1 MRIAT
6 LSIGDELLLGETVDT
21 NAGHIAA
28 RCYEAGM
35 RVARH
40 LTVADDEG
48 EIVDALQWLAAR
60 YDAVIVTGGLG
71 PTGDDLTAR
80 AAGKAFGVRLVLN
93 EAALGHLRDF
103 FLKRNLQMPPA
114 CERQALIPARGTLI
128 PNPLGTACGFSFK
141 YEGCRF
147 HFLPG
152 VPREMERMVTET
164 VIPALRKEI
173 SGGAVLRT
181 RVLKVFG
188 YPEVELERMLGDLRL
203 ICPDL
208 QLAFCVEFPEVQVK
222 LRISGEPADA
232 DRRLAELAARVRER
246 LGDAVFAEGGENM
259 DTVVARLLREKKA
272 TLALAESC
280 TGGLLA
286 KRITDISGSS
296 AYFLQGLVTYS
307 NEAKTRLLQ
316 VPSGLIASRGAV
328 SAEVAKAMAEGVR
341 KSARSKIGLAITG
354 IAGPEGGSADKPV
367 GTVFIALAAST
378 GSTAREFRFH
388 GDRERIRSIASF
400 AAMDWLRMHLLSI

>member
-1 MRIAT
+1 MKIAT
-6 LSIGDELLLGETVDT
+6 LSIGDELLFGETVDT

-28 RCYEAGM
+28 GCFESGM
-35 RVARH
+35 RVVRH
-40 LTVADDEG
+40 LAVGDDEG
-48 EIVDALQWLAAR
+48 EITDALQWLASR
-60 YDAVIVTGGLG
+60 YDAVIATGGLG

-80 AAGKAFGVRLVLN
+80 AAARAFGVRLALN
-93 EAALGHLRDF
+93 EAALGHLREF
-103 FLKRNLQMPPA
+103 FLKRNLPMSPA
-114 CERQALIPARGTLI
+114 CEKQALLPARAGVI
-128 PNPLGTACGFSFK
+128 PNPVGTACGFNFM

-152 VPREMERMVTET
+152 VPREMERMLAET
-164 VIPALRKEI
+164 VIPAMQKELA
-173 SGGAVLRT
+173 GGPALRT
-181 RVLKVFG
+181 RILKVFG
-188 YPEVELERMLGDLRL
+188 HPEVELERMLGDLRL

-208 QLAFCVEFPEVQVK
+208 QLAFCVEFPEVHVK
-222 LRISGEPADA
+222 LRISGEPLEA

-246 LGDAVFAEGGENM
+246 LGDSLFAEGGETI

-286 KRITDISGSS
+286 KRITDVSGSS
-296 AYFLQGLVTYS
+296 AYFLQGMVTYS

-316 VPSGLIASRGAV
+316 VPAGLIAGRGAV
-328 SAEVAKAMAEGVR
+328 SAEVARAMAEGVR

-354 IAGPEGGSADKPV
+354 IAGPEGGSDDKPV
-367 GTVFIALAAST
+367 GTVFIALAASSGT
-378 GSTAREFRFH
+378 IAREYRFH

-400 AAMDWLRMHLLSI
+400 AAMDWLRKHLLST